1 MTRSENRLLLIGV
14 CLAVLVCA
22 CGVRRS
28 AERTYLNVSGL
39 TQGSTFSITYGD
51 SLGRDFA
58 PAIDSLL
65 RLADST
71 MSVFNEQSVLSR
83 INRNELDTLPS
94 IVAQAIAQSMRLAEE
109 TEGAFDITI
118 GPVTRA
124 IGFAG
129 GQLRGIDTSHVLALM
144 QHVGMDKIRLE
155 GNRLLKQT
163 PQVFI
168 DLNGIAQG
176 ITVDMIAEFFE
187 HQGVHNYLVEVGG
200 EIMACGKSGRG
211 SAWIVGVDSPIE
223 GAIPGQCL
231 QAKMR
236 LTRRRGLATSG
247 NYRKFVEVDGQRYS
261 HTIDP
266 LTGLPTLNALL
277 SATVLAPSAS
287 LADALGTAFMV
298 RGLEWSQAY
307 VQAHADV
314 DAILVYADSTGA
326 NCMWSSEGVELV
338 R

>member
-1 MTRSENRLLLIGV
+1 MRV

-129 GQLRGIDTSHVLALM
+129 GQLRGIDTSYVLALM

-163 PQVFI
+163 PHVFI

-187 HQGVHNYLVEVGG
+187 RQGVHNYLIEVGG
-200 EIMACGKSGRG
+200 EIMACGKSGHG

-298 RGLEWSQAY
+298 RGLVWSQAY
-307 VQAHADV
+307 VQAHPDV

-326 NCMWSSEGVELV
+326 NRMWSSEGVELV